1 MAAALDVFK
10 VGDALRVGAASVT
23 VSTPLAAPRGSTA
36 LAAESSGQRWGIA
49 SVAPASQLVTVAA
62 STVLFMQGAVK
73 CLAVKLTGE
82 REAVTTATKLRREAL
97 AGQQVL
103 AVTSA
108 LPLFAA
114 IADAVCAASPP
125 LKGPAHATVRYT
137 AAPGESGGGA
147 TAGGPPA
154 LSLSPPITAVLTRS
168 GIALG
173 AFGVGTVAAGGG
185 GAAPA
190 AAVHDVTF
198 ATVPDLARLLAEV
211 VAGVEAPAGSALPA
225 SPPAYVLSQ
234 SPAAGTV
241 WAELVSLSNKPPAT
255 SWGAAAAAVA
265 TRLADLATSAAT
277 APVPAAAAGG
287 AGAHLAAEPPLPL
300 AVPPAGLP
308 GAAGAAPPAPVPL
321 PAPATAAVLAT
332 PAPAPATP
340 AALPAPVRSGGV
352 INAVTSPSIRLEH
365 AVVPATGGLP
375 APTVAP
381 PPHPAGSM
389 AAVGGAGAAAHVAAP
404 PATVSRFTSVSVEEM
419 PQLIARLDSTGVY
432 TFSEHE
438 ALAMLGWMTVQA
450 LKTDAKP
457 HVTAR
462 ELLSSIVSHPS
473 RSMPQFL
480 RDRGLPER
488 EELESLR
495 RERAAWQAALDAK
508 TADLASAVAEMERLN
523 GQLGES
529 AAVIARLHEALS
541 AQQARGAALD
551 ARVAELSD
559 MVVALRKVNETKQVD
574 VEERAALERMRSRG
588 EAGHEGGGGGGPGG
602 GGGGGGGGGPPPR
615 RTGVGPP
622 PPLAPAVAKLEEE
635 VREMGELESQLDDQR
650 KVTRSLQ
657 QALGERDTTIAAM
670 TAAHKD
676 VDAEMQRLRDE
687 AERLRMA
694 RDALER
700 DRAALLTKVA
710 ASSGAGGGGGAPG
723 ARGGGGRRAG
733 LDL

>member
-1 MAAALDVFK
+1 VPSFVCIAVRVMAAALDVFK
-10 VGDALRVGAASVT
+10 VGDALRVGAASFT

-36 LAAESSGQRWGIA
+36 SAVESSGQRWGIA

-82 REAVTTATKLRREAL
+82 REALTTVTKLRREAL

-185 GAAPA
+185 AAAPA

-234 SPAAGTV
+234 SPVASAV
-241 WAELVSLSNKPPAT
+241 WAELVSLSNKPPSA

-265 TRLADLATSAAT
+265 TRLADLAASAAT

-300 AVPPAGLP
+300 AVPPVGLP
-308 GAAGAAPPAPVPL
+308 GDAGVAPAAPVPL
-321 PAPATAAVLAT
+321 PAPATAAVL
-332 PAPAPATP
+332 PAPATP
-340 AALPAPVRSGGV
+340 VPLPAPAPVRSGGA
-352 INAVTSPSIRLEH
+352 INAATSPSIRLEH
-365 AVVPATGGLP
+365 AVAPATGGPP

-389 AAVGGAGAAAHVAAP
+389 AAAGGAGAAAHVAAP

-419 PQLIARLDSTGVY
+419 PQLIARLEPTSVY

-438 ALAMLGWMTVQA
+438 ALAMLGWMTVQE

-529 AAVIARLHEALS
+529 AAVTARLREALS

-559 MVVALRKVNETKQVD
+559 MVAALRKVNETKQVD

-588 EAGHEGGGGGGPGG
+588 EAGHEGAGEM
-602 GGGGGGGGGPPPR
+602 
-615 RTGVGPP
+615 RTSHVPP
-622 PPLAPAVAKLEEE
+622 PPPPHPLVPAVAELEEA
-635 VREMGELESQLDDQR
+635 VCKMGELESQLADQR

-657 QALGERDTTIAAM
+657 QALGERDTTIAAL